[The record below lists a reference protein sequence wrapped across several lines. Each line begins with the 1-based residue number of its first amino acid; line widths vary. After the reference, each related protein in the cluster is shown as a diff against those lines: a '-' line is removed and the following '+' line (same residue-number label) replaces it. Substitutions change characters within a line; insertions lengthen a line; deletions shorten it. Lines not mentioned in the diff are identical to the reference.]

1 MQNREVFIASTKDQ
15 CRYKVVTDAATLGEL
30 QDVLTRNEGV
40 LKKVGNQWV
49 PNTTPV
55 DFSGMSF
62 TEGTTKLT
70 CVDRSSAI
78 PEYGTRQGQLCPP
91 VFLLTNTNKQIKSG
105 TYSRKELYQ
114 KVKEYHL
121 EEIIKEQCGTN
132 FTRVSNTEL
141 AAWVASA
148 ESHQIGGIP
157 ENPVV
162 ESTAEPEAP
171 QTYSKPLPDI
181 KTAPHPEA
189 VEWQYA
195 GIKYMVKTGMLYAE
209 DVAVIADLTT
219 ALYHRLVEERPK
231 LSDKDI
237 DDIIDSL

>member
-15 CRYKVVTDAATLGEL
+15 RRYKVVTNAATLGEL
-30 QDVLTRNEGV
+30 QDVLIRNEGV
-40 LKKVGNQWV
+40 LRKEGNQWV
-49 PNTTPV
+49 PNTTPI

-105 TYSRKELYQ
+105 AYSRKELYQ

-121 EEIIKEQCGTN
+121 ADLIKEQCGNN
-132 FTRVSNTEL
+132 FTRVSNDEL
-141 AAWVASA
+141 ASWVATA
-148 ESHQIGGIP
+148 ESHA
-157 ENPVV
+157 
-162 ESTAEPEAP
+162 TTDAPEAIAEAP
-171 QTYSKPLPDI
+171 VAEKPATVLPDI

-189 VEWQYA
+189 VEWYYMGLKA
-195 GIKYMVKTGMLYAE
+195 MVKSGLLYM
-209 DVAVIADLTT
+209 DDIAVIADLATE
-219 ALYHRLVEERPK
+219 YYKRLKEESPK

>member
-30 QDVLTRNEGV
+30 QNVLTRNEGV
-40 LKKVGNQWV
+40 LKKVGNEWV

-91 VFLLTNTNKQIKSG
+91 VFLLTNTTKQIKSG
-105 TYSRKELYQ
+105 AYDRKTLYQ

-148 ESHQIGGIP
+148 ESHQP
-157 ENPVV
+157 AAPVE
-162 ESTAEPEAP
+162 ESIVEPETP
-171 QTYSKPLPDI
+171 QTCSKPLPDI
-181 KTAPHPEA
+181 KTAPHPET
-189 VEWQYA
+189 VEWFYA
-195 GIKYMVKTGMLYAE
+195 GIKSMVRSGLMYAE
-209 DVAVIADLTT
+209 DVAVVADLTT
-219 ALYHRLVEERPK
+219 EFYHRLIEERPK